1 MTYIN
6 IHTIHTLVKGDS
18 VFGAREIILA
28 IQRLVCELAHKR
40 ASGSDLPGQ
49 TLLCDV
55 GVFLGKVLL
64 EKTQSLS
71 QRGKNLRVCRNA
83 LGKNPLLYI
92 VN

>member
-55 GVFLGKVLL
+55 GVFLGKVL
-64 EKTQSLS
+64 T
-71 QRGKNLRVCRNA
+71 R
-83 LGKNPLLYI
+83 KNPEPIAKGKKPARLPKCARQKSPIIYC
-92 VN
+92 